1 MANSSPAVV
10 NEISGRAWIRNSD
23 GSLTELHQGSKV
35 PAGSDIVTASGATVS
50 LQVENGMPIV
60 IGEGRE
66 VAVNGDMTGP
76 LADPTEA
83 AVAPPSGT
91 DSDRLLAAL
100 QAGRDPFDELDPTAA
115 VVAGGGEAGG
125 SSFVRLARILET
137 TSPLD
142 LAYPNPARGDDTLP
156 RVSGAGLT
164 GADGDAAA
172 TPTTPTTPANNA
184 PNALNDAG
192 AGNQGAQVRGNLLA
206 NDSDPDG
213 DPLAITSINGRP
225 MIPGGVSVLG
235 STGGTFVVQPD
246 GSYVFTPGG
255 QYDYLAA
262 GETATSTISYTITDP
277 SGATSTATV
286 VVTITGT
293 NDGPVSSALTNQS
306 GVDAQT
312 DVRYDVSDRFSDTD
326 TSDKLTFSATGL
338 PPGLTIDPNTGII
351 TGTIDHSAS
360 QGGNNGVYTVVVTAT
375 DPSGASTSQEF
386 QWDVTNPAPTAV
398 ADSGTTDEDTSL
410 TVNAQ
415 NGVLSNDTD
424 PDGDTLTVS
433 QVNGNAA
440 NVGTAVAGSNGGTFT
455 LNADGSYSFNPGSA
469 FQNLAAGETTSSS
482 ITYTVSDG
490 QGGSSTTTL
499 TVEITGTNDA
509 PTVTTL
515 ENRNNMDGDT
525 VEYNLSGFF
534 KDVDNGD
541 VLTYSVDHIPGGLTF
556 DETTG
561 TFTGKFANWASDHT
575 NTGVKGEYLI
585 TVTATDKSGASV
597 SQTFLWKVGN
607 PEPTAVADTNATTE
621 DNILVVEHRTEGV
634 LGNDTDPDGDPLHV
648 SEVNG
653 VAAGVGSAVTGSNGG
668 SFTLNADGTYTFNPG
683 TAFQYLGAGQTATTS
698 ITYTVSDFQGASST
712 ATLTITVTGTNDTP
726 ILTPGVT
733 LDNQAS
739 NDSDVVVDL
748 DISKQFKDVDAGDKL
763 SYSANGLPPGLK
775 LDPDTGLITGKIDS
789 SASQGG
795 NNGVYT
801 VIITATDSHG
811 AAVSQTF
818 QWDVKNPAPT
828 AANDAGTTDE
838 DTSLTVTAQNG
849 VLSNDTD
856 ADGDK
861 LQVSAVNGQAAGV
874 GTAVAGSDGGSFTLN
889 ADGSYSFNP
898 GSDFQNLGD
907 KATATTSITYTV
919 TDADGATST
928 ATLTVTVTGTND
940 TPILTPG
947 VTLDNQASNDSDVVV
962 DLDISKQFKDVDA
975 GDKLSYSANG
985 LPPGLKL
992 DPATGVITGKIDSSA
1007 SQGGNNGVYTVVI
1020 TATDLSGAKVS
1031 QTFEWDVKNPAPTAA
1046 DDAGKTDEDSSLT
1059 VTAKDGVLSNDSDAD
1074 GDKLQVSAVNGQA
1087 AGVGTAVAGSDG
1099 GSFTLNADG
1108 SYSFNPGSD
1117 FQNLGDKATAT
1128 TSITYT
1134 VTDADGATSTATL
1147 TVTVTGTNDTPILT
1161 PGVTLDNQASNDS
1174 DVVVDLDISKQF
1186 KDVDAG
1192 DKLTF
1197 SANGLPPGLKLD
1209 PVTGLIT
1216 GKIDSSASQGG
1227 NNGVYTVVIT
1237 ATDLSGA
1244 KVSQTFEWDVKNPA
1258 PTAAD
1263 DAGKTD
1269 EDSSL
1274 SVTAK
1279 DGVLSNDSDADGD
1292 ELHVSAVN
1300 GHAAGVG
1307 TAIAGSNG
1315 GSFTL
1320 NADGSYTFNP
1330 GPDFQALN
1338 NGETKETSITY
1349 TVTDKDGAS
1358 STATLTVTV
1367 TGQTDG
1373 PPVVTPVDSDGDVTS
1388 AHNSVVEG
1396 SGATVTGSVGVSA
1409 EAGISTVTVAGRDV
1423 TGASA
1428 ANPVVITTDKG
1439 VLTVTGYNAA
1449 TGVISYSYKE
1459 TGGAD
1464 DHSAGDDSVRDSFTV
1479 SVTDLAGK
1487 TTSNDLVVQIVDTS
1501 PVAKNDAASV
1511 TEDTTAP
1518 INGNVLTNDTLGA
1531 DKSTVA
1537 ITTGDAKYGKLV
1549 DNGDGTWSYQLNN
1562 GLPAVQALN
1571 NGQTLTETIRYTIT
1585 DADGDK
1591 SEATLTITING
1602 QTDGPPVVTPVDSDG
1617 NVTSAH
1623 NSVVEG
1629 SGATVTG
1636 SVGVSA
1642 EAGITTVTVAGRDV
1656 TGASAANPVVI
1667 TTDKGV
1673 LTVTGYNAATGVI
1686 SYSYKETGGADDHS
1700 AGDDSVRDSFT
1711 VTVTDLAGKST
1722 SNDLVIQ
1729 IIDTAPVA
1737 KDDTASV
1744 TEDTATPINGN
1755 VLVNDTLGADKSTV
1769 AITTTDAKYGKLVDN
1784 GDGTWSYQLNNSLP
1798 AVQALNNGQTLTE
1811 TIRYTITDA
1820 DGDKSEA
1827 TLTITINGQTDGPP
1841 VVTPVDSDGN
1851 VTSAHNSVVEASGAT
1866 VTGSIGVSAEAGITA
1881 VTVAGRDVTGASA
1894 ANPVV
1899 ITTEKGILTVTGYN
1913 AATGVISYSY
1923 KETGGAD
1930 NHSAGD
1936 DSVRD
1941 NFTVTVTDLAGKST
1955 SNDLVIQIIDT
1966 APVAKDDTASVTED
1980 TATPING
1987 NVLVNDTLGADKS
2000 TVAITTTD
2008 AKYGK
2013 LVDNGDGTWSYQL
2026 N

>member
-142 LAYPNPARGDDTLP
+142 LAYPNPARGDAVLN
-156 RVSGAGLT
+156 RVSGAALT
-164 GADGDAAA
+164 GDDGDAAA

-225 MIPGGVSVLG
+225 MIPGGISVLG

-326 TSDKLTFSATGL
+326 TSDTLTFSATGL

-440 NVGTAVAGSNGGTFT
+440 NVGTAVTGSNGGSFT

-585 TVTATDKSGASV
+585 TVTATDKLGASV

-653 VAAGVGSAVTGSNGG
+653 VATGVGSAVTGSNGG

-775 LDPDTGLITGKIDS
+775 LDPATGLITGKIDS

-801 VIITATDSHG
+801 VVITATDLAG
-811 AAVSQTF
+811 AKVSQTF
-818 QWDVKNPAPT
+818 EWDVKNPAPT
-828 AANDAGTTDE
+828 AADDAGKTDE
-838 DTSLTVTAQNG
+838 DSSLTVTAQNG

-889 ADGSYSFNP
+889 ADGSYTFNP
-898 GSDFQNLGD
+898 GLDFQNLGD

-992 DPATGVITGKIDSSA
+992 DPATGLITGKIDSSA

-1020 TATDLSGAKVS
+1020 TATDLAGAKVS

-1059 VTAKDGVLSNDSDAD
+1059 VTAQNGVLSNDTDAD

-1108 SYSFNPGSD
+1108 SYTFNPGLD

-1192 DKLTF
+1192 DKLSY

-1209 PVTGLIT
+1209 PATGLIT

-1237 ATDLSGA
+1237 ATDLAGA

-1274 SVTAK
+1274 TVTAQN
-1279 DGVLSNDSDADGD
+1279 GVLSNDSDADGD

-1373 PPVVTPVDSDGDVTS
+1373 PPVITPVDSDGDVTS

-1423 TGASA
+1423 TSASA

-1487 TTSNDLVVQIVDTS
+1487 
-1501 PVAKNDAASV
+1501 
-1511 TEDTTAP
+1511 
-1518 INGNVLTNDTLGA
+1518 
-1531 DKSTVA
+1531 
-1537 ITTGDAKYGKLV
+1537 
-1549 DNGDGTWSYQLNN
+1549 
-1562 GLPAVQALN
+1562 
-1571 NGQTLTETIRYTIT
+1571 
-1585 DADGDK
+1585 
-1591 SEATLTITING
+1591 
-1602 QTDGPPVVTPVDSDG
+1602 
-1617 NVTSAH
+1617 
-1623 NSVVEG
+1623 
-1629 SGATVTG
+1629 
-1636 SVGVSA
+1636 
-1642 EAGITTVTVAGRDV
+1642 
-1656 TGASAANPVVI
+1656 
-1667 TTDKGV
+1667 
-1673 LTVTGYNAATGVI
+1673 
-1686 SYSYKETGGADDHS
+1686 
-1700 AGDDSVRDSFT
+1700 
-1711 VTVTDLAGKST
+1711 ST

-1729 IIDTAPVA
+1729 IVDTAPIA
-1737 KDDTASV
+1737 KNDAASV

-1755 VLVNDTLGADKSTV
+1755 VLANDTLGADKSTV

-1827 TLTITINGQTDGPP
+1827 VLTITINGQTDGPP

-1851 VTSAHNSVVEASGAT
+1851 VTSAHNSVVEGSGAT
-1866 VTGSIGVSAEAGITA
+1866 VTGSVGVSAEAGITA
-1881 VTVAGRDVTGASA
+1881 VTVAGRDVTSASA

-1899 ITTEKGILTVTGYN
+1899 ITTDKGILTVTGYN

-1955 SNDLVIQIIDT
+1955 SNDLVIQIVDT
-1966 APVAKDDTASVTED
+1966 APVAKDDAASVTED

-1987 NVLVNDTLGADKS
+1987 NVLANDTLGADKS
-2000 TVAITTTD
+2000 TVAITTAD

-2026 N
+2026 NNSLPAVQALNNGQTLTETIRYTITDAD

>member
-386 QWDVTNPAPTAV
+386 QWDVTNPAPTAL

-469 FQNLAAGETTSSS
+469 FQNLAAGETTSSA

-1274 SVTAK
+1274 TVTAK

-1373 PPVVTPVDSDGDVTS
+1373 PPVVTPVDSDGNVTS

-1464 DHSAGDDSVRDSFTV
+1464 DHSAGDDSV
-1479 SVTDLAGK
+1479 
-1487 TTSNDLVVQIVDTS
+1487 
-1501 PVAKNDAASV
+1501 
-1511 TEDTTAP
+1511 
-1518 INGNVLTNDTLGA
+1518 
-1531 DKSTVA
+1531 
-1537 ITTGDAKYGKLV
+1537 
-1549 DNGDGTWSYQLNN
+1549 
-1562 GLPAVQALN
+1562 
-1571 NGQTLTETIRYTIT
+1571 
-1585 DADGDK
+1585 
-1591 SEATLTITING
+1591 
-1602 QTDGPPVVTPVDSDG
+1602 
-1617 NVTSAH
+1617 
-1623 NSVVEG
+1623 
-1629 SGATVTG
+1629 
-1636 SVGVSA
+1636 
-1642 EAGITTVTVAGRDV
+1642 
-1656 TGASAANPVVI
+1656 
-1667 TTDKGV
+1667 
-1673 LTVTGYNAATGVI
+1673 
-1686 SYSYKETGGADDHS
+1686 
-1700 AGDDSVRDSFT
+1700 
-1711 VTVTDLAGKST
+1711 
-1722 SNDLVIQ
+1722 
-1729 IIDTAPVA
+1729 
-1737 KDDTASV
+1737 
-1744 TEDTATPINGN
+1744 
-1755 VLVNDTLGADKSTV
+1755 
-1769 AITTTDAKYGKLVDN
+1769 
-1784 GDGTWSYQLNNSLP
+1784 
-1798 AVQALNNGQTLTE
+1798 
-1811 TIRYTITDA
+1811 
-1820 DGDKSEA
+1820 
-1827 TLTITINGQTDGPP
+1827 
-1841 VVTPVDSDGN
+1841 
-1851 VTSAHNSVVEASGAT
+1851 
-1866 VTGSIGVSAEAGITA
+1866 
-1881 VTVAGRDVTGASA
+1881 
-1894 ANPVV
+1894 
-1899 ITTEKGILTVTGYN
+1899 
-1913 AATGVISYSY
+1913 
-1923 KETGGAD
+1923 
-1930 NHSAGD
+1930 
-1936 DSVRD
+1936 
-1941 NFTVTVTDLAGKST
+1941 
-1955 SNDLVIQIIDT
+1955 
-1966 APVAKDDTASVTED
+1966 
-1980 TATPING
+1980 
-1987 NVLVNDTLGADKS
+1987 
-2000 TVAITTTD
+2000 
-2008 AKYGK
+2008 
-2013 LVDNGDGTWSYQL
+2013 
-2026 N
+2026 